1 MQLDEEIKSVA
12 AMVTFRQLYDD
23 GKRDV
28 YQILSRFIDA
38 ILSTRM
44 KYCFELIWMTE
55 KLKSEYGF
63 IIPDNVVKTSIKKL
77 KYIKKEKGSYIVDVN
92 RIKEG
97 NFIEDYKNAMN
108 NNEKIIDELCEYVTE
123 QRGLLFPQERE
134 ILIKDFC
141 NFLLENSNG
150 NNYSDLISAF
160 ILKKSEMKDDHQI
173 RLIKEGAILYAGI
186 NFNSNVSDRS
196 VWKDDINIYVENEIL
211 FHLAGYNGEVFEKI
225 AKDLMSLIRE
235 MNSKGKKS
243 VIHICYFKEV
253 EREID
258 DFFLRAQRIVKGED
272 SLSIDNYAMTKI
284 VEGCKTESDVVMKK
298 SDFMNLITRYGIK
311 KASEY
316 DYYHEENHKYNLESI
331 EMSREYNIT
340 EDKMRYI
347 KHLNYISILRKGS
360 SQIDLKKS
368 RHIVLTE
375 TGKILQI
382 SKDICGEKLPYAINI
397 FMLTNRLWYDLNK
410 GFGAKDFPASFDIL
424 VKSQIVLSKLLTS
437 TIAEKYEKAKNAY
450 QNNEMSK
457 DDLFQAVIMLR
468 EESKRP
474 EDITA
479 LNAEDVLVVINEEE
493 ITKYKNEQE
502 KLKSDLSLTK
512 IEVKDLHL
520 NLHNKDLEIENKD
533 KIILKVLEEKKS
545 ELISKNETKDMADK
559 QIVRNLKRLKKLGV
573 FIGVMYI
580 CVIVFAFF
588 KLSDR
593 NMNILLGLITIIPP
607 AIGYII
613 LVLFNKT
620 FNFLSIIQA
629 IEGKYRIKVTKRIY
643 KKFKVDIDK
652 ILQLKED
659 IQEYEKQIK
668 R

>member
-44 KYCFELIWMTE
+44 KYCFELTWMTE

-92 RIKEG
+92 QIKEG

-225 AKDLMSLIRE
+225 AKDLISLIRE

-311 KASEY
+311 KAS
-316 DYYHEENHKYNLESI
+316 
-331 EMSREYNIT
+331 R
-340 EDKMRYI
+340 
-347 KHLNYISILRKGS
+347 
-360 SQIDLKKS
+360 
-368 RHIVLTE
+368 
-375 TGKILQI
+375 
-382 SKDICGEKLPYAINI
+382 
-397 FMLTNRLWYDLNK
+397 
-410 GFGAKDFPASFDIL
+410 
-424 VKSQIVLSKLLTS
+424 
-437 TIAEKYEKAKNAY
+437 
-450 QNNEMSK
+450 
-457 DDLFQAVIMLR
+457 
-468 EESKRP
+468 
-474 EDITA
+474 
-479 LNAEDVLVVINEEE
+479 
-493 ITKYKNEQE
+493 
-502 KLKSDLSLTK
+502 
-512 IEVKDLHL
+512 
-520 NLHNKDLEIENKD
+520 
-533 KIILKVLEEKKS
+533 
-545 ELISKNETKDMADK
+545 
-559 QIVRNLKRLKKLGV
+559 KKL
-573 FIGVMYI
+573 
-580 CVIVFAFF
+580 
-588 KLSDR
+588 
-593 NMNILLGLITIIPP
+593 
-607 AIGYII
+607 
-613 LVLFNKT
+613 
-620 FNFLSIIQA
+620 
-629 IEGKYRIKVTKRIY
+629 
-643 KKFKVDIDK
+643 
-652 ILQLKED
+652 
-659 IQEYEKQIK
+659 
-668 R
+668 